1 MSEFIDKDM
10 EKYQYLLNHSKFEFK
25 QHQYDGVKWCV
36 KNEKTPNPFL
46 NISGGIIADEMGLGK
61 TILMIGTMFVNFVR
75 KSLIIV
81 PPVLIQQWVK
91 EFYKV
96 SGHIPL
102 VFYGQSK
109 KQISLETI
117 QKSPIIITTYN
128 TLMNEKCIL
137 RNVIWQRVVFD
148 EAHHLRNKKTK
159 KHIAALNLKSR
170 IRWFVTGTP
179 IQNKMNDL
187 YSLCSLIGMERKFYR
202 TPSNLS
208 IVKSFILRRTKE
220 QVGIKLPS
228 LCKTNCVVD
237 WQNKKEMILSEGIH
251 SLVPNTT
258 HVIAHNNKFKEA
270 FGSTS
275 GALVALMRAK
285 QSCILPQLLKKSIEE
300 YIEEGFVKPEALEAI
315 NYTSKIDAVINK
327 IETRKSNGR
336 GKIVF
341 CHFQSEIDIIA
352 ERLTNIGL
360 SHVKKYDGRNS
371 GGKNLEKLSDA
382 ADALVIQIQTGCEG
396 LNLQGNYSEIY
407 FVSPHWNPSIEDQA
421 IARCHRIGQTNPVDV
436 FKFEMKGFKKQNDE
450 QIDPIALEKY
460 VNTIQNIKRNISVSV
475 LDNSSE

>member
-1 MSEFIDKDM
+1 
-10 EKYQYLLNHSKFEFK
+10 
-25 QHQYDGVKWCV
+25 
-36 KNEKTPNPFL
+36 
-46 NISGGIIADEMGLGK
+46 
-61 TILMIGTMFVNFVR
+61 
-75 KSLIIV
+75 
-81 PPVLIQQWVK
+81 
-91 EFYKV
+91 
-96 SGHIPL
+96 IPL

-228 LCKTNCVVD
+228 LCKTNCFVD

-285 QSCILPQLLKKSIEE
+285 QSCILPQLLKKSIE
-300 YIEEGFVKPEALEAI
+300 
-315 NYTSKIDAVINK
+315 
-327 IETRKSNGR
+327 
-336 GKIVF
+336 
-341 CHFQSEIDIIA
+341 
-352 ERLTNIGL
+352 
-360 SHVKKYDGRNS
+360 
-371 GGKNLEKLSDA
+371 
-382 ADALVIQIQTGCEG
+382 
-396 LNLQGNYSEIY
+396 
-407 FVSPHWNPSIEDQA
+407 
-421 IARCHRIGQTNPVDV
+421 
-436 FKFEMKGFKKQNDE
+436 
-450 QIDPIALEKY
+450 
-460 VNTIQNIKRNISVSV
+460 
-475 LDNSSE
+475 